1 LLVAACLAYIWM
13 IVQGLK
19 VIAEGKTSQIDRT
32 ERNDKSIFRLG
43 MDWLRHCLKRNIDFE
58 PIFLFQLE
66 TDFVNVR

>member
-1 LLVAACLAYIWM
+1 M

-19 VIAEGKTSQIDRT
+19 VIAEGKAGHIDRT

-43 MDWLRHCLKRNIDFE
+43 MDWLRYCLKRSIDFE
-58 PIFLFQLE
+58 PVFLFQLE